1 MVSEKDLKPAKNVL
15 DRIAPSGRLE
25 NGKIQED
32 HLIPIL
38 QELQRLY
45 GYLPRNI
52 VEFVSR
58 EGGIPLS
65 LIFGVIT
72 FYAQF
77 HTAPRGKHTVC
88 CCRGT
93 ACHVKGGETVID
105 EVKDILG
112 IGEGETSEDKEFSLE
127 TVACLGACALA
138 PLVVLDGA
146 YHGEMTPLKA
156 EKLLQKLKDPE

>member
-93 ACHVKGGETVID
+93 ACHVKG
-105 EVKDILG
+105 
-112 IGEGETSEDKEFSLE
+112 
-127 TVACLGACALA
+127 
-138 PLVVLDGA
+138 
-146 YHGEMTPLKA
+146 
-156 EKLLQKLKDPE
+156 EKRSSTRLRTYWVSAKGKHPRTRSFLWKRWPAWVPVPWLHWWSSTGPTMAK